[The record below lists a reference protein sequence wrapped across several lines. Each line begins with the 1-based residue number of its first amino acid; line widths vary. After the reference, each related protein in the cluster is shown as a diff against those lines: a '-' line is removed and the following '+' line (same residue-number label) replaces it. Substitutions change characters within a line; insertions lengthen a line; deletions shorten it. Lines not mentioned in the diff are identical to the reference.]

1 MQSEEINVS
10 SPTAQDIANRLFSI
24 AARVKELSQDTN
36 METEQL
42 MILLRAI
49 LPSRPPTPP
58 VFSPGVNVI
67 LTARARTIDPQAPDV
82 LNEDHPPSPGDIDV
96 KGTEDPLPFDGS
108 PSDARPFIERVEAW
122 FALLPY
128 SYRLT
133 RTWIIATCP
142 NHHRSL
148 PLRPGLAKCL
158 GLST

>member
-49 LPSRPPTPP
+49 LPVDLQHHQCSLL
-58 VFSPGVNVI
+58 GVNVI

-82 LNEDHPPSPGDIDV
+82 LNEITLHPQEISMSRVQRIPYRSMA
-96 KGTEDPLPFDGS
+96 PLLMLE
-108 PSDARPFIERVEAW
+108 PFIERVEAW

-133 RTWIIATCP
+133 RTWIIATCRIITVSP
-142 NHHRSL
+142 AEAWA
-148 PLRPGLAKCL
+148 AKCL